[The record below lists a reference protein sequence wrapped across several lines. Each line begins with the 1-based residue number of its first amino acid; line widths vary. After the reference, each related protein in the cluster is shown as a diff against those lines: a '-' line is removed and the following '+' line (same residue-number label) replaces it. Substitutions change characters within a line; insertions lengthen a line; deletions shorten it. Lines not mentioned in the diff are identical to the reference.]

1 MSDFTLSYHG
11 SVVLLRPN
19 TEAARTWA
27 SFSLPEELPMF
38 GSSIAVNPRYVEE
51 ICHGILDDGLTVEA

>member
-11 SVVLLRPN
+11 SVVLLKPN
-19 TEAARTWA
+19 TEAARSWV

-38 GSSIAVNPRYVEE
+38 GSSVAVQPRYVDE
-51 ICHGILDDGLTVEA
+51 ICRGIVEDGLTVET